1 MLSDESEVSAM
12 EKQALIAHC
21 LTYPNA
27 VEDYPFADNDLT
39 IMRHPSGGK
48 WFACIMHL
56 QGKLC
61 INLKCDPVNSVP
73 KGELFAMI
81 AHSFE
86 LTAPKIPKAKPMR
99 KTEK

>member
-1 MLSDESEVSAM
+1 MD
-12 EKQALIAHC
+12 KQTLIAHC

-56 QGKLC
+56 QGQALHK
-61 INLKCDPVNSVP
+61 S
-73 KGELFAMI
+73 E
-81 AHSFE
+81 
-86 LTAPKIPKAKPMR
+86 MR
-99 KTEK
+99 SCQVRVSA

>member
-1 MLSDESEVSAM
+1 MPPDESEVSAM
-12 EKQALIAHC
+12 EKQTLIAHC

-61 INLKCDPVNSVP
+61 INLKCDPVRSEFLRRTYKGVYPAWHMNSEHP
-73 KGELFAMI
+73 
-81 AHSFE
+81 HS
-86 LTAPKIPKAKPMR
+86 TAK
-99 KTEK
+99 EF

>member
-1 MLSDESEVSAM
+1 
-12 EKQALIAHC
+12 
-21 LTYPNA
+21 
-27 VEDYPFADNDLT
+27 
-39 IMRHPSGGK
+39 
-48 WFACIMHL
+48 MHL

-61 INLKCDPVNSVP
+61 INLKCDPVRSEFLRRTYKGSLPGLAYEQRTLDTVEVNSVP

>member
-1 MLSDESEVSAM
+1 MD
-12 EKQALIAHC
+12 KQTLIAHC

-61 INLKCDPVNSVP
+61 INLKCDPVRS
-73 KGELFAMI
+73 EFLRR
-81 AHSFE
+81 
-86 LTAPKIPKAKPMR
+86 T
-99 KTEK
+99 